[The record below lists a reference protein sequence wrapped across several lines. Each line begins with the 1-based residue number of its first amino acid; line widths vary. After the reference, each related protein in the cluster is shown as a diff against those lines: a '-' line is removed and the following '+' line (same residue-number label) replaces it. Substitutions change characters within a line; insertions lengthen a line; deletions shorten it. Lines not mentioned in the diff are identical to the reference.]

1 MAQQFKEV
9 FDDWVASEFLA
20 LYEIQQ
26 QKTHFIKVFN
36 KKAAKAKSLNHQDTL
51 KKESTT

>member
-1 MAQQFKEV
+1 MAKQFKEV

-36 KKAAKAKSLNHQDTL
+36 KKAAKAKKQNQQET
-51 KKESTT
+51 